1 MSTQEITTDAELATR
16 LILSD
21 SDYEPDSFIERKVR
35 QAYLLGRTH
44 QAAVN
49 FDATLAYVRGGKK
62 ADSNEQQSTN

>member
-1 MSTQEITTDAELATR
+1 MSGAQQITTDAELATR
-16 LILSD
+16 LILSGLEV
-21 SDYEPDSFIERKVR
+21 EPDSFIERKVR

-62 ADSNEQQSTN
+62 TTGGSNE

>member
-21 SDYEPDSFIERKVR
+21 LDYEPDSFIERKVR

-49 FDATLAYVRGGKK
+49 FDATLAFVRGEKK
-62 ADSNEQQSTN
+62 DGGSNE